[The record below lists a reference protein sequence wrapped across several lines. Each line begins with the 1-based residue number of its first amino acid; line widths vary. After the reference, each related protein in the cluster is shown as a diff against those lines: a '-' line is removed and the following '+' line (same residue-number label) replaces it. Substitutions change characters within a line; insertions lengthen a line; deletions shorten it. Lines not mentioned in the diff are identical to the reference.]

1 MATGLAARHFWAP
14 PRHSYRPGM
23 TFLIRFGAACGVLC
37 GLFIGLPGAIE
48 AFTGETG
55 PTSFVLGLAPALA
68 IPMITALHL
77 RQQPAGSRLGNAGYA
92 VNLIGLGLFGGA
104 AYTLNLALFYLDD
117 AVVEELATPTT
128 LALFGSAL
136 VFVAG
141 SLMFGIAMLR
151 ARVHPRVPV
160 WAYVTA
166 LPLFALAGPLPDS
179 PLTSGLHVLVGATLV
194 WLSASL
200 RRPPAVPPAA
210 PDGRLIETYYP

>member
-55 PTSFVLGLAPALA
+55 PTSFVLGLSPALA
-68 IPMITALHL
+68 IPLVTALHL
-77 RQQPAGSRLGNAGYA
+77 RQQTAGGRLGNAGYA
-92 VNLIGLGLFGGA
+92 VNLLGLGLFGGA

-117 AVVEELATPTT
+117 AVVEELATPTR
-128 LALFGSAL
+128 LALSGSGL
-136 VFVAG
+136 VFVTG
-141 SLMFGIAMLR
+141 TLLFGVAMLR

-166 LPLFALAGPLPDS
+166 LPLFALAAPLPDS

-200 RRPPAVPPAA
+200 GRSAAA
-210 PDGRLIETYYP
+210 PPTAHDGRLIETYYP